1 MRGLILSI
9 LLFFSFCVYAEKYN
23 TDVVPLP
30 MFVELK
36 GGEFT
41 FDVNTSYKIEG
52 VDAPDNGQ
60 LLKYLVKN
68 CLNSSLTRKKN
79 SGEICLKIVPCVG
92 KYENP
97 EAYTICARKKKI
109 DVCASSAA
117 GLFYAIQTI
126 KQLLDRNG
134 NRVPAVDIY
143 DIPRFPYRG
152 VMIDVSRNF
161 RNKEFI
167 KKQIDALSSLKINR
181 LHLHLTDGAG
191 WRLQI
196 DKYPRLTEFA
206 AWRKG
211 ETWKQWNGKYC
222 EHDDADA
229 HGGFF
234 TKDDIREI
242 VEYAASHY
250 ITVIPEIEMPA
261 HSEEV
266 LAAYPELSCAGEP
279 YKQSDVCI
287 GNEKS
292 FEFFQNILDE
302 VVELFPSQYI
312 HIGGDEASKQAWKS
326 CEKCQK
332 RMADEGLKDVDEL
345 QSYMIHRIEQYLNS
359 KGKSMIGWDEIMQGG
374 LAPNATVLSWR
385 GPQYGFKA
393 AEEGHFAIM
402 TPSRLCYLDAYQDA
416 PFSQPEAIGG
426 YLPISLMYSFDPAP
440 DTISVKA
447 RNNIL
452 GVQASMFT
460 EYIATDEH
468 AEYMLYP
475 RVLAIAEMG
484 WTRQNLREFTDFRRR
499 ALAVNDKLKS
509 DGYNVFDLHSEIG
522 NRPESLESIDHIA
535 LGKKVIYNDCNWAEK
550 YPASGESTFTDG
562 VRGGW
567 IYSDGRW
574 QGFYNGDTDRALDVT
589 IDLENLTDIS
599 FIGADFI
606 KLSGPNVWFPEK
618 VIISVSDD
626 GENFTELTTILTE
639 PVRDNVLSF
648 KNISWNGKAKAR
660 YVRYQAFN
668 RWRFVFTDEIVI
680 K

>member
-1 MRGLILSI
+1 MRTLLLS
-9 LLFFSFCVYAEKYN
+9 LFISVSLCSFAESYN
-23 TDVVPLP
+23 TD
-30 MFVELK
+30 
-36 GGEFT
+36 
-41 FDVNTSYKIEG
+41 
-52 VDAPDNGQ
+52 
-60 LLKYLVKN
+60 
-68 CLNSSLTRKKN
+68 
-79 SGEICLKIVPCVG
+79 IVPVPVSIEVRNGAFYFNGNTTWRINGDHAGDCG
-92 KYENP
+92 KLSDYIAEKFPENTVTGKKRGNQIRLNLVTAKGSYVNP
-97 EAYTICARKKKI
+97 EAYSI
-109 DVCASSAA
+109 DVKKNVVEVKASSAA
-117 GLFYAIQTI
+117 GLFYAIQSL
-126 KQLLDRNG
+126 KQLMDRN
-134 NRVPAVDIY
+134 NNVIPAVNIY
-143 DIPRFPYRG
+143 DAPRFPYRG
-152 VMIDVSRNF
+152 LMIDVSRNF
-161 RNKEFI
+161 RDKNFI

-211 ETWKQWNGKYC
+211 ETWKQWNGRHC
-222 EHDDADA
+222 EYTDPDAR
-229 HGGFF
+229 GGFF

-242 VEYAASHY
+242 VDYAAMHN

-266 LAAYPELSCAGEP
+266 LGAYPELSCAGEP

-287 GNEKS
+287 GNEKT
-292 FEFFQNILDE
+292 FEFFQDVLDE
-302 VVELFPSQYI
+302 VIELFPSQYI
-312 HIGGDEASKQAWKS
+312 HIGGDEASKQAWRT
-326 CEKCQK
+326 CPKCQK
-332 RMADEGLKDVDEL
+332 RMQDEGLKDVDEL

-359 KGKSMIGWDEIMQGG
+359 KGRSMIGWDEIMQGG

-385 GPQYGFKA
+385 GPQHGFKA
-393 AEEGHFAIM
+393 AEEGHFAVM
-402 TPSRLCYLDAYQDA
+402 TPSRMCYLDAYQDA

-447 RNNIL
+447 RNNIM

-460 EYIATDEH
+460 EYIPTDEH
-468 AEYMLYP
+468 AEYMMYP
-475 RVLAIAEMG
+475 RAIAMTEMG
-484 WTRQNLREFTDFRRR
+484 WSQQEKREFTDFRRR
-499 ALAVNDKLKS
+499 ALAVNDKLKA
-509 DGYNVFDLHSEIG
+509 DGYNVFDLHNEIG
-522 NRPESLESIDHIA
+522 NRPESMAEIEHLGR
-535 LGKKVIYNDCNWAEK
+535 GKKVIYNDCAWAWN
-550 YPASGESTFTDG
+550 YPASGETTFTDG

-574 QGFYNGDTDRALDVT
+574 QGFYNGDTDRAMDVT
-589 IDLENLTDIS
+589 IDLETPTEIS
-599 FIGADFI
+599 YIGADFI

-639 PVRDNVLSF
+639 PVRDNILSF
-648 KNISWNGKAKAR
+648 RNIAWEGKTKAR
-660 YVRYQAFN
+660 YVRYQAYN